1 MGAIIRDGIW
11 YGGATVIDNELST
24 TSENPVQNKVITN
37 TVNEINT
44 NLGTK
49 YPKDWDVILT
59 QTEYDNLGPEK
70 YTDGKHYY
78 ISDALNDYIVI
89 DTELSTTS
97 TNPIQNRVITNTLNN
112 KSNSTSL
119 APAYDSTA
127 TYTDGDYV
135 TNEGNLYIYDSV
147 HGTELSGNFSRVNVT
162 DIIGNINTI
171 LEGVL

>member
-1 MGAIIRDGIW
+1 MK
-11 YGGATVIDNELST
+11 ELSDF
-24 TSENPVQNKVITN
+24 VK
-37 TVNEINT
+37 NEFAKKQIFGN
-44 NLGTK
+44 
-49 YPKDWDVILT
+49 
-59 QTEYDNLGPEK
+59 
-70 YTDGKHYY
+70 
-78 ISDALNDYIVI
+78 YIVI
-89 DTELSTTS
+89 DTKLSTTS
-97 TNPIQNRVITNTLNN
+97 TNPIQNKVITNALNN

-119 APAYDSTA
+119 APAYDSTV